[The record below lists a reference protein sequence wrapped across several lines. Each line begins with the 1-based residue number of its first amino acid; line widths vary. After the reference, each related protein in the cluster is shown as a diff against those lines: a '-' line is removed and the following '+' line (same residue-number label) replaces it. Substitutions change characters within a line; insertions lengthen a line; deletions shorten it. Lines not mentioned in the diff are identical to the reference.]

1 MERAVALLLDL
12 AVAVPLARNEF
23 SSNCSAGRVQTCCV
37 VATLALV
44 LYEYIITLGSEVE
57 YIHKAERSLPKC
69 AFLVNRYFV
78 LLLSIFQTM
87 RASQQLHFRNPH
99 PHPECRTVMAADCAT
114 RCTVLASCIVQFI
127 LLLRLYAFW
136 NRSRRVL
143 VSVVATYV
151 ACATASFVG
160 IALDTARIRVPR
172 HLPDA
177 CVAPPSPRLWLVILP
192 AVFFDTVIVALTV
205 VRARQLRDR
214 EHTPLITHLY
224 RTGVGYYLVT
234 LACNAF
240 LAAIFCVSGSTTI
253 NSALLAPPTTLPS
266 AVSSIVCTRML
277 LSLRATVRRRSAS
290 PEIPESELRRAS
302 ASAAT
307 SVTAV

>member
-1 MERAVALLLDL
+1 MERAAALLRPVPDAIVSL
-12 AVAVPLARNEF
+12 AYNEF
-23 SSNCSAGRVQTCCV
+23 ASNCSA

-44 LYEYIITLGSEVE
+44 LYEYLITLGSEVE
-57 YIHKAERSLPKC
+57 YIHTAERSLPKC

-78 LLLSIFQTM
+78 LLLSVFQTM
-87 RASQQLHFRNPH
+87 QLSWPQ
-99 PHPECRTVMAADCAT
+99 AARPWCPYGLHITAA
-114 RCTVLASCIVQFI
+114 CTVLASCIVEFI

-143 VSVVATYV
+143 LAVSATYV

-160 IALDTARIRVPR
+160 IALSSAEVALPP
-172 HLPDA
+172 HLPSA

-192 AVFFDTVIVALTV
+192 SVFFDTVIVALTI

-224 RTGVGYYLVT
+224 ATGVGYYLVT

-240 LAAIFCVSGSTTI
+240 LAAIFCVAGSTTI
-253 NSALLAPPTTLPS
+253 KSALLAPPTTLPS
-266 AVSSIVCTRML
+266 AVSSLICTRML

-302 ASAAT
+302 ASAAS